1 MFDMLLLV
9 VYQHTLKKLF
19 NLSESKTLTSIGG
32 RKRINLNNKHLDKK
46 SEPFNL
52 SNTGRK
58 K

>member
-19 NLSESKTLTSIGG
+19 DLSESKTLTRVRG

-46 SEPFNL
+46 VNHSI
-52 SNTGRK
+52 
-58 K
+58 